1 MAELS
6 DLIPEPEPQ
15 RLATGFQFTEGPVWH
30 PDGYLLFSDI
40 FANTIYRLTPDG
52 ASEPYITPTRHSN
65 GLTFDRQGRL
75 IACQHE
81 ARQVARMDADRQLM
95 TAIDRYQGKR
105 LNSPND
111 VVVKSD
117 GSIYF
122 TDPPFAVAPE
132 DVELDFI
139 AVFRAA
145 PDGDITPLATDF
157 LRPNGLAFSPDE
169 SILYVD
175 DSYRRH
181 VRAFDVRPDGSLANG
196 RVLIDMDVE
205 ENPRNP
211 DGMKVDVEGNLYIT
225 GADGLWVVE
234 PDGRHLGTIPFPE
247 QPGPDDLFPNAGGNV
262 AFGGPDNRTL
272 FITFRTSIYT
282 LRGNIP
288 GVKVF
293 R

>member
-52 ASEPYITPTRHSN
+52 ASEPYISPSRHSN
-65 GLTFDRQGRL
+65 GLTFDRQGQL
-75 IACQHE
+75 VACQHE
-81 ARQVARMDADRQLM
+81 ARQVARMDSGGQLA
-95 TAIDRYQGKR
+95 TAVDRYQGKR

-139 AVFRAA
+139 AVFRLS
-145 PDGDITPLATDF
+145 PSGDLTPLETDF

-181 VRAFDVRPDGSLANG
+181 VRAFDVRPDGSLANS

-211 DGMKVDVEGNLYIT
+211 DGMKG
-225 GADGLWVVE
+225 
-234 PDGRHLGTIPFPE
+234 
-247 QPGPDDLFPNAGGNV
+247 
-262 AFGGPDNRTL
+262 
-272 FITFRTSIYT
+272 
-282 LRGNIP
+282 
-288 GVKVF
+288 
-293 R
+293 

>member
-1 MAELS
+1 MAELP

-52 ASEPYITPTRHSN
+52 ASELYITPSQHSN
-65 GLTFDRQGRL
+65 GLTYDRQGRL

-81 ARQVARMDADRQLM
+81 ARQVARMDADRQLT
-95 TAIDRYQGKR
+95 TAVDRYQGKR

-181 VRAFDVRPDGSLANG
+181 VRAFDVGPDGSLANG
-196 RVLIDMDVE
+196 RVLIDMDA

-211 DGMKVDVEGNLYIT
+211 DGMKVDAEGRVFST
-225 GADGLWVVE
+225 GAGGCWVFD
-234 PDGRHLGTIPFPE
+234 PSGAHLGTIVLPE
-247 QPGPDDLFPNAGGNV
+247 IPANCAW
-262 AFGGPDNRTL
+262 GGPDNRTML
-272 FITFRTSIYT
+272 FTARNSVYT
-282 LRGNIP
+282 MRMKTP
-288 GVKVF
+288 GVPVHGAA
-293 R
+293 RATSYG